1 MKKSQHLKIDNVVY
15 LSEDDLQIV
24 IEIVLHCLT
33 FSCLTFLQSD
43 VILGYCIFILG
54 GNPLI
59 KPTVAPSSKQSKRK
73 YAGEKRCKNDVI
85 ISFNS

>member
-1 MKKSQHLKIDNVVY
+1 MAYKSVKKSQHLKIDIVVY

-33 FSCLTFLQSD
+33 FS
-43 VILGYCIFILG
+43 VIPGYCISILG

-59 KPTVAPSSKQSKRK
+59 KPTLAPPSKPSKRK
-73 YAGEKRCKNDVI
+73 YPGEKGW
-85 ISFNS
+85 FNHFF